1 MSNIIA
7 IIWDFDKTLI
17 SEYMQVPIF
26 KEFGVDAKDFWNEV
40 DNFTQTI
47 KDSKVRINQDT
58 SYLNFLIKY
67 AKQGKFKGLNNDKLF
82 EYGKELN
89 FYKGVP
95 EIFEATKNVV
105 ESETKYKEYDIK
117 VEHYIVSTGTAQT
130 IRGSLVSNY
139 VKDIWGCEL
148 LDEEDS
154 DGNKI
159 ISEVIYALDNTS
171 KTKALFEINKG
182 VGERDG
188 VDVNSKIPE
197 EYRRVKF
204 ENMIYIADGPSDIPA
219 FSVVNKG
226 NGATF
231 AIYPKG
237 DMKAFQQVEQ
247 MRKDG
252 RINMYA
258 EADYSEN
265 TTAYMWIC
273 NKVKEY
279 AERICSSEKAK
290 LENNTSAAPSHI
302 N

>member
-17 SEYMQVPIF
+17 SEYMQTPIF

-40 DNFTQTI
+40 DNFYKI
-47 KDSKVRINQDT
+47 VKDSKARINRDT

-67 AKQGKFKGLNNDKLF
+67 AKQGKFRGLNNDKLF

-95 EIFEATKNVV
+95 EIFEATKKIV
-105 ESETKYKEYDIK
+105 ESESKYKEYDIR
-117 VEHYIVSTGTAQT
+117 VEHYIVSTGLAQT
-130 IRGSLVSNY
+130 IRGSLVSDY
-139 VKDIWGCEL
+139 VKDVWGCEL
-148 LDEEDS
+148 LDEEDA

-171 KTKALFEINKG
+171 KTRVLFEINKG

-188 VDVNSKIPE
+188 VDVNSKLPE

-226 NGATF
+226 KGATF

-279 AERICSSEKAK
+279 AERICFSEKAK
-290 LENNTSAAPSHI
+290 LENNTSSAPSHI